1 MANTLSIDD
10 ISTVVN
16 AVLTNAQGGNASAA
30 TGDFTTI
37 AQLAQL
43 QGFDPLSTA
52 VSQVLSKTIFS
63 YRPYDAKFKGLYK
76 DEIRWG
82 NKIRKL
88 NPIDKPL
95 EVDNRLRLDNGNLLA
110 DGDSIDMYKIN
121 KPEILE
127 TAFYGKQ
134 QVQKTMT
141 IWRDQLDTAFN
152 SQEQF
157 GNFLTMVM
165 GNATDQ
171 LEQAREDLARGMVV
185 NLIGAT
191 SQNSAQV
198 VHLITEYNAASG
210 ATLDGQSVYLP
221 ANFRPFMQ
229 WVYARLRTII
239 DRMTERSYLYH
250 LNPYKGGAQKFI
262 NRHTPIANQ
271 KCYMLADFMNKS
283 ETMAIAEI
291 FHDDYLKFMDYEKV
305 NFWQRLAAPGSI
317 STTIAYLD
325 AGSAQTDSALASVA
339 FASDAVVGVIFD
351 EDAAMIHQGST
362 WSGVSPMNIK
372 GGYQT
377 WAWHETL
384 QHAMDQTENCVV
396 LCLD

>member
-1 MANTLSIDD
+1 MANTLTIDD

-16 AVLTNAQGGNASAA
+16 AVLTNAQGGSATA
-30 TGDFTTI
+30 NTGDFTTV

-43 QGFDPLSTA
+43 QGYDPLNTA
-52 VSQVLSKTIFS
+52 ISQVISKTIFS
-63 YRPYDAKFKGLYK
+63 YRPYSAKFQGLYK

-82 NKIRKL
+82 NKVRKL
-88 NPIDKPL
+88 NPIDKPV
-95 EVDNRLRLDNGNLLA
+95 EVDNRLRQDNGNALA
-110 DGDSIDMYKIN
+110 DGVSIDQWKIN
-121 KPEILE
+121 KPEVLE
-127 TAFYGKQ
+127 TAFYGMQ
-134 QVQKTMT
+134 EYQKSMT
-141 IWRDQLDTAFN
+141 VWKDQLDVAFQ
-152 SQEQF
+152 SPEQF
-157 GNFLTMVM
+157 GNFLTMMM
-165 GNATDQ
+165 GNASDQ
-171 LEQAREDLARGMVV
+171 LEQAREDLARGTVV
-185 NLIGAT
+185 NLIGAA

-198 VHLITEYNAASG
+198 VHLITEYNTASG

-250 LNPYKGGAQKFI
+250 LNPYKGGAQKLI

-325 AGSAQTDSALASVA
+325 AGSAQTDSAVSSIA

-351 EDAAMIHQGST
+351 EDAAGINLGSQ
-362 WSGVSPMNIK
+362 WSGATPLNMR
-372 GGYQT
+372 GGYT
-377 WAWHETL
+377 NFFWHERAR
-384 QHAMDQTENCVV
+384 HFVDQSENVIV

>member
-37 AQLAQL
+37 AQLAQI

>member
-1 MANTLSIDD
+1 MANTLTIDD

-16 AVLTNAQGGNASAA
+16 AVLTNAQGGSATA
-30 TGDFTTI
+30 NTGDFTTV

-43 QGFDPLSTA
+43 QGYDPLNTA
-52 VSQVLSKTIFS
+52 ISQVISKTIFS
-63 YRPYDAKFKGLYK
+63 YRPYSAKFQGLYK

-82 NKIRKL
+82 NKVRKL
-88 NPIDKPL
+88 NPIDKPV
-95 EVDNRLRLDNGNLLA
+95 EVDNRLRQDNGNALA
-110 DGDSIDMYKIN
+110 DGVSIDPWKIN
-121 KPEILE
+121 KPEVLE
-127 TAFYGKQ
+127 TAFYGMQ
-134 QVQKTMT
+134 EYQKSMT
-141 IWRDQLDTAFN
+141 VWKDQLDVAFQ
-152 SQEQF
+152 SPEQF
-157 GNFLTMVM
+157 GNFLTMMM
-165 GNATDQ
+165 GNASDQ
-171 LEQAREDLARGMVV
+171 LEQAREDLARGTVV
-185 NLIGAT
+185 NMIGAA

-250 LNPYKGGAQKFI
+250 LNPYKGGAQKLI

-271 KCYMLADFMNKS
+271 KCYMLADFINKS

-325 AGSAQTDSALASVA
+325 AGSAQTDSAVSSIA

-351 EDAAMIHQGST
+351 EDAAGINLGSQ
-362 WSGVSPMNIK
+362 WSGATPLNMR
-372 GGYQT
+372 GGYT
-377 WAWHETL
+377 NFFWHERAR
-384 QHAMDQTENCVV
+384 HFVDQSENVIV

>member
-1 MANTLSIDD
+1 MANTLTIDD

-16 AVLTNAQGGNASAA
+16 AVLTNAQGGSATA
-30 TGDFTTI
+30 NTGDFTTV

-43 QGFDPLSTA
+43 QGYDPLSTA
-52 VSQVLSKTIFS
+52 VSQVLSKTIFA

-95 EVDNRLRLDNGNLLA
+95 EVDNRLRLDNGTLLA
-110 DGDSIDMYKIN
+110 DGDTVDMYKIN

-134 QVQKTMT
+134 QVQKSMT
-141 IWRDQLDTAFN
+141 VWRDQLDTSIQ

-171 LEQAREDLARGMVV
+171 LEQAREDMARGMVV

-210 ATLDGQSVYLP
+210 ATLDAQSVYLP

-229 WVYARLRTII
+229 WVFARLRTII

-250 LNPYKGGAQKFI
+250 LNPYKGGAQKLI

-271 KCYMLADFMNKS
+271 KCYMLADFINKS

-325 AGSAQTDSALASVA
+325 AGSAQADSAVSSIA

-362 WSGVSPMNIK
+362 WSGVSPMNVR
-372 GGYQT
+372 GGFQN
-377 WAWHETL
+377 WFWHMTL
-384 QHAMDQTENCVV
+384 QHAIDQTENCVV

>member
-1 MANTLSIDD
+1 MANTLTIDD

-16 AVLTNAQGGNASAA
+16 AVLTNAQGGSATA
-30 TGDFTTI
+30 NTGDFTTV

-43 QGFDPLSTA
+43 QGYDPLNTA
-52 VSQVLSKTIFS
+52 ISQVLSKTIFS
-63 YRPYDAKFKGLYK
+63 YRPYGAKFQGLYK
-76 DEIRWG
+76 DDIRWG
-82 NKIRKL
+82 NKVRKL
-88 NPIDKPL
+88 NPIDKPV
-95 EVDNRLRLDNGNLLA
+95 EVDNRLREDNGTLLA
-110 DGDSIDMYKIN
+110 DGASIDPWKIN
-121 KPEILE
+121 KPEVLE
-127 TAFYGKQ
+127 TAFYGSQ
-134 QVQKTMT
+134 QFQKSMT
-141 IWRDQLDTAFN
+141 VWKDQMDTAF
-152 SQEQF
+152 SSPEQF

-171 LEQAREDLARGMVV
+171 LEQARENLARGTVV
-185 NLIGAT
+185 NMIGAA

-210 ATLDGQSVYLP
+210 ATLDAQSVLLP

-239 DRMTERSYLYH
+239 DRMTERSHLYH
-250 LNPYKGGAQKFI
+250 LNPYKGGSQKLI

-305 NFWQRLAAPGSI
+305 NFWQSLATPGSI
-317 STTIAYLD
+317 STTISYLD
-325 AGSAQTDSALASVA
+325 AGSAQADSAVSSIA

-351 EDAAMIHQGST
+351 EDAAGINLVNQ
-362 WSGVSPMNIK
+362 
-372 GGYQT
+372 
-377 WAWHETL
+377 WAGATALNPRGLYSNYFWHFTGR
-384 QHAMDQTENCVV
+384 HYVDQTENVVV

>member
-30 TGDFTTI
+30 TGDFTTV

-110 DGDSIDMYKIN
+110 DGDSVDMYKIN

-141 IWRDQLDTAFN
+141 IWRDQLDTAF
-152 SQEQF
+152 SSSEQF

-210 ATLDGQSVYLP
+210 ANLDGQSVYLP

-250 LNPYKGGAQKFI
+250 LNPYKGGSQKLI

-317 STTIAYLD
+317 STTIAYLNAGD
-325 AGSAQTDSALASVA
+325 AANDSALASIA

-362 WSGVSPMNIK
+362 WSGVSPMNVK

-377 WAWHETL
+377 WVWHETL
-384 QHAMDQTENCVV
+384 QHAMDQSENCVV